1 MTNRE
6 IEQMYATEGPQA
18 AASGTQAPEPA
29 GRGQSEH
36 PARTVRRNGKLQA
49 ALEAQLERAAARSLG
64 RATGPRRVG
73 TDIVE
78 ITRVER
84 AIAKWGDH
92 FTTRAFTE
100 TEIAYCEAKHRPGR
114 HYAGRLAAKEAV
126 YKALGPGADVTFSAR
141 MIEVVPAE
149 DGEPVVR
156 LAGQLAEW
164 AEADADGPTSVVV
177 SISHAGDYAVAVAMV

>member
-6 IEQMYATEGPQA
+6 IEQMYAAEEPQ
-18 AASGTQAPEPA
+18 TPRPR
-29 GRGQSEH
+29 GRGMPEQPEH
-36 PARTVRRNGKLQA
+36 PARRNGKLQA
-49 ALEAQLERAAARSLG
+49 ALETQLERAAARSLG

-92 FTTRAFTE
+92 FTSRAFTE
-100 TEIAYCEAKHRPGR
+100 AEIAYCESKHRPGR
-114 HYAGRLAAKEAV
+114 HYAGKLAAKEAV
-126 YKALGPGADVTFSAR
+126 YKALGPGTDVPFSAS

-149 DGEPVVR
+149 DGDPVVR
-156 LAGQLAEW
+156 LTGQLAVW
-164 AEADADGPTSVVV
+164 AEADADGPASVVV